1 MIIVSSTTE
10 FLPQSLW
17 SLSPR
22 GKRSAFRSTLIPIF
36 YQSVFVVFCLSNMYS
51 SPFLLE
57 GSFIVNR
64 QFNHFDMIANF
75 ASLLKKKFS
84 REKRKKVLPFLA
96 SYITNNLR
104 SCLFYETI
112 FAGTAIMQ
120 QKGNNGC

>member
-10 FLPQSLW
+10 FLLLSLW

-22 GKRSAFRSTLIPIF
+22 GKQPDFRSTLIPIF
-36 YQSVFVVFCLSNMYS
+36 CQLVFVVFCLSNMYS
-51 SPFLLE
+51 SPFVFE

-64 QFNHFDMIANF
+64 QFNQSDMIANF
-75 ASLLKKKFS
+75 ASLLEKNFS
-84 REKRKKVLPFLA
+84 REKRKKELPFLT

-104 SCLFYETI
+104 SCLFYEVI

-120 QKGNNGC
+120 HKGNNGC